1 MKMHRFWKNW
11 ELFLARCPW
20 PNHLTFLSCSLSV
33 KHTATLQSCHET
45 WVRQFIRKSFTQSSW
60 VGSIYLA
67 TSLPLTK
74 QAPQLFF
81 FFWNILNRKK
91 GNENEKRMS
100 VVRTSQLGPDSRHT
114 AKVGNRQPS
123 LPMCS
128 QGSWSKV
135 GS

>member
-1 MKMHRFWKNW
+1 MEFRNLYEIYMKK
-11 ELFLARCPW
+11 L
-20 PNHLTFLSCSLSV
+20 
-33 KHTATLQSCHET
+33 HTITLG
-45 WVRQFIRKSFTQSSW
+45 R
-60 VGSIYLA
+60 SIYLA

-74 QAPQLFF
+74 QAPQLFFF